1 MIVSTLYLD
10 KAQSVASGAN
20 FKFSFNIFNGVK
32 NATAVNLL
40 NNGNVQSAPC
50 IITKRDSGTMVI
62 TYSNTSYYI
71 SPSQPNKLLTS
82 DPD

>member
-10 KAQSVASGAN
+10 KAQAVASGTN
-20 FKFSFNIFNGVK
+20 FKFKFNIFNGVK

-40 NNGNVQSAPC
+40 NNGNIQSAPC
-50 IITKRDSGTMVI
+50 IVTKRDSGTMVI
-62 TYSNTSYYI
+62 TYSSTSYYI
-71 SPSQPNKLLTS
+71 SPSQPNKLLAS

>member
-1 MIVSTLYLD
+1 MVISTLYLD

-20 FKFSFNIFNGVK
+20 FKFSFSVYNGVK

-50 IITKRDSGTMVI
+50 IITKRPSGTYVL
-62 TYSNTSYYI
+62 TYSNTSLYTNAAN
-71 SPSQPNKLLTS
+71 PNKLLTS

>member
-10 KAQSVASGAN
+10 KAQSVASGAD
-20 FKFSFNIFNGVK
+20 FKFKFNIFNGVK

-71 SPSQPNKLLTS
+71 SQANPNKLLTS